1 MSNDITPVDA
11 LTMIRDRLTGAAM
24 AVPVDQPIVMTRYDV
39 WSMAVAIG
47 DLVDRVDALAEGSAA
62 ADRIARELRIEQA
75 VSAQLRLQVEALRRG
90 IVPTS
95 PTDITMFRSRCQ
107 WPVRPSPEKSRAER
121 AHRRGEVV
129 DLTEE
134 LRREQRDTG
143 RPVPPTGGDAA

>member
-1 MSNDITPVDA
+1 MSRDITPIDA

-39 WSMAVAIG
+39 WSMAVVIG
-47 DLVDRVDALAEGSAA
+47 DTIDRVDALAEGSAA
-62 ADRIARELRIEQA
+62 ADRLARELRIEQA

-90 IVPTS
+90 IVPAA
-95 PTDITMFRSRCQ
+95 PTDLAMFRSRCA
-107 WPVRPSPEKSRAER
+107 WPAHLSPEKSRAER

-134 LRREQRDTG
+134 LGRERRDSG
-143 RPVPPTGGDAA
+143 RPVPPTGGGAA